1 MGGNNE
7 YIIRNTQ
14 EFAKLIREQDQL
26 QSNEQ
31 YVSYN
36 VKQLFTNVL
45 VPEATEY
52 IINEI

>member
-14 EFAKLIREQDQL
+14 KFAKIIREQGPL

-31 YVSYN
+31 HLSYN
-36 VKQLFTNVL
+36 VKQLFTNVP
-45 VPEATEY
+45 VPETIEY